1 MSLFA
6 YRAFIA
12 SETAYLRL
20 LRQLRWPHGIR
31 CPDCAY
37 SRIWRMRETGRQEYR
52 CKRCGHHFSDTS
64 GTVFARSRT
73 PLTKWVL
80 AIGLFRVGCSARA
93 LAQELC
99 VTYKTAWTL
108 GTTLRTILA
117 ADPLLTRLAG
127 HVEVDETY
135 FGGRQKGKRGR
146 GAAHKTPV
154 VGLRQREGRVRSLV
168 VPNVQSATLRAVI
181 RQHVA
186 HGSVVHTDRYS
197 SYNRIRRDGY
207 RHHRVDHSRRFVRG
221 QSHTQHIEGYW
232 GHVKPQL
239 TARHGRVAPHRLQGY
254 LAEADSKFNTRESPD
269 FIALMLSKLLEPYP
283 RRG

>member
-1 MSLFA
+1 MSLFV

-12 SETAYLRL
+12 SETACLRL
-20 LRQLRWPHGIR
+20 LRQLRWPDGVR
-31 CPDCAY
+31 CPMCEH
-37 SRIWRMRETGRQEYR
+37 RRVWRMREAGRVEYR

-99 VTYKTAWTL
+99 VSYKTAWQL
-108 GTTLRTILA
+108 LTTLRGVVA
-117 ADPLLTRLAG
+117 ADGLLTRLAG

-154 VGLRQREGRVRSLV
+154 VGLRQRDGRVRSLV
-168 VPNVQSATLRAVI
+168 VPNVQSPTLRAAI

-186 HGSVVHTDRYS
+186 RGSVLYTD
-197 SYNRIRRDGY
+197 SYTSYARVRRDGY
-207 RHHRVDHSRRFVRG
+207 RHRRLDHTTRFVRG
-221 QSHTQHIEGYW
+221 RTHTQHIEGYW
-232 GHVKPQL
+232 GHLKPQL
-239 TARHGRVAPHRLQGY
+239 TARHRQVAPERLQGY
-254 LAEADSKFNTRESPD
+254 LAEADFKFNTRKEPD
-269 FIALMLSKLLEPYP
+269 FIALMLAKLIAPYP